1 MELIIDQIEYQSV
14 FKVFDPKNTGSIT
27 IQNVNSFM
35 QKFEEAQNAI
45 SRAEEESNKV
55 DNSVKG

>member
-1 MELIIDQIEYQSV
+1 
-14 FKVFDPKNTGSIT
+14 
-27 IQNVNSFM
+27 M

-55 DNSVKG
+55 DNSVKGWREKTARGLNNQNGSASFSMGMKNGSNKA